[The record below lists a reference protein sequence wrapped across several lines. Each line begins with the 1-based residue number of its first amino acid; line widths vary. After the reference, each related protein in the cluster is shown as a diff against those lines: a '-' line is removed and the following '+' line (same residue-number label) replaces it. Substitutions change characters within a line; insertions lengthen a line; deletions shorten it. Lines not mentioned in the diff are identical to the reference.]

1 MTPFETLRGEKAM
14 KVVIIAA
21 GDGGRLRRKNK
32 NLIKPLIPILGVS
45 LIERVILSCKEAGFN
60 DFVVVVGFKKDEL
73 VSCLNRIAEKQN
85 ISLQIAE
92 NPQWKKGNGTSVLA
106 CERFAE
112 EPFVLVMCDHI
123 FDPEIL
129 QGLVQEKLS
138 TDECVLAVDRRT
150 NEIFDLEDATKVQYQ
165 GREIKAIG
173 KELDSFNG
181 IDTGI
186 FLCTPAIFYALRE
199 ANQQNKCPLSNG
211 VRYLIRD
218 KKMKMHDIG
227 DRFWIDV
234 DTGKSVKRAKRLLL
248 TNLPKP
254 QEDGF
259 VSQYLNRA
267 ISLKVSS
274 FLSYTKLT
282 PNSITIISFVLA
294 LIGAYLFSFGNYLWT
309 VVAGILVQLSSIMDG
324 CDGEIAR
331 LKYLKSRFG
340 GWLDTILDRYADTA
354 IAIGI
359 TYAFWQRHPSP
370 LVWIGGIG
378 ALVGFILSSYTTK
391 EYRLSYSK
399 DIPRSFINRLRKRD
413 LRLFLIFVGALVA
426 RPFWSLL
433 IVGAISHLSVVW
445 NFTRIY
451 FGKER

>member
-1 MTPFETLRGEKAM
+1 M

-32 NLIKPLIPILGVS
+32 DTIKPLVPILGVS
-45 LIERVILSCKEAGFN
+45 LIERVFLSCKQAGFN
-60 DFVVVVGFKKDEL
+60 EFVVVVGFKKDDL
-73 VSCLNRIAEKQN
+73 VLHLNKIAEKQN
-85 ISLQIAE
+85 ITLQIAE
-92 NPQWKKGNGTSVLA
+92 NPQWRKGNGTTVLA
-106 CERFAE
+106 CERFVE
-112 EPFVLVMCDHI
+112 EPFVLLMCDHL

-173 KELDSFNG
+173 KKLDSFNG

-186 FLCTPAIFYALRE
+186 FLCTPAIFDALRE

-218 KKMKMHDIG
+218 KKMKMFDIG
-227 DRFWIDV
+227 SRLWIDV
-234 DTGKSVKRAKRLLL
+234 DTGKSVKRARRLLL
-248 TNLPKP
+248 ENLPKP

-267 ISLKVSS
+267 ISLKISS
-274 FLSYTKLT
+274 LLSYTKLT
-282 PNSITIISFVLA
+282 PNSITILSFVVA
-294 LIGAYLFSFGNYLWT
+294 LIGAYLFSFGDYLWT
-309 VVAGILVQLSSIMDG
+309 AVAGVLVQLSSIVDG

-331 LKYLKSRFG
+331 LKFLKSRFG
-340 GWLDTILDRYADTA
+340 GWFDTILDRYADTA
-354 IAIGI
+354 IALGI
-359 TYAFWQRHPSP
+359 TYAFWQKHPGP

-378 ALVGFILSSYTTK
+378 ALVGFILSSYTIK

-399 DIPRSFINRLRKRD
+399 GISPTFINRLRKRD
-413 LRLFLIFVGALVA
+413 LRLFLIFIGALLN
-426 RPFWSLL
+426 RPFGSLL

-445 NFTRIY
+445 NFLHVY
-451 FGKER
+451 FEKDNK

>member
-1 MTPFETLRGEKAM
+1 M

-32 NLIKPLIPILGVS
+32 NIIKPLIPILGVS
-45 LIERVILSCKEAGFN
+45 LIERVILSCKQAGFN
-60 DFVVVVGFKKDEL
+60 EFVVVVGFKKDDL
-73 VSCLNRIAEKQN
+73 VLHLNKIAEKQN
-85 ISLQIAE
+85 ITLRVAE
-92 NPQWKKGNGTSVLA
+92 NPEWRKGNGTTVLA
-106 CERFAE
+106 CERFVE
-112 EPFVLVMCDHI
+112 EPFVLLMCDHL

-129 QGLVQEKLS
+129 QSLVQEKLS

-150 NEIFDLEDATKVQYQ
+150 NEIFDLEDATKIQYQ
-165 GREIKAIG
+165 GRDITAIG
-173 KELDSFNG
+173 KELNSFNG

-186 FLCTPAIFYALRE
+186 FLCTPAIFDALRE

-234 DTGKSVKRAKRLLL
+234 DTGKSLKRAKRLLL
-248 TNLPKP
+248 ENLPKP

-267 ISLKVSS
+267 ISLKISS
-274 FLSYTKLT
+274 LLSYTKLT
-282 PNSITIISFVLA
+282 PNSITILSFVVA

-309 VVAGILVQLSSIMDG
+309 AVAGVLVQLSSIVDG

-340 GWLDTILDRYADTA
+340 GWFDTILDRYADTA
-354 IAIGI
+354 IAVGI
-359 TYAFWQRHPSP
+359 SYAFWQEHPSP

-378 ALVGFILSSYTTK
+378 ALIGFILSSYTIK
-391 EYRLSYSK
+391 EYGLRYSE
-399 DIPRSFINRLRKRD
+399 DIPPTFINRLRKRD
-413 LRLFLIFVGALVA
+413 LRLFLIFIGALLN

-445 NFTRIY
+445 NFLHVY
-451 FGKER
+451 FEKDNK